1 MKGLHLCMGIETSFV
16 GDGKDGQVLPKADWI
31 DLEPGSAKLGL
42 RDLEDAVSSCGIA
55 QNT

>member
-1 MKGLHLCMGIETSFV
+1 MKGLHRYMDIETSFV

-31 DLEPGSAKLGL
+31 DLGPGPAKQ
-42 RDLEDAVSSCGIA
+42 DLEDAVSSCGIA